1 MKFLSKTAFLLLIF
15 SIIPLNAQN
24 YEARQKKLEAQK
36 ISLTKEISQINSLIL
51 DSRKKSKNLAN
62 ELEDIQLKISV
73 RDKLININNSQ
84 LNNLTNIIYNQTE
97 KLTDL
102 EKDLIKL
109 KEEYEKIIY
118 SSYKKKST
126 QMKLMFL
133 FASENINQG
142 FKRFQYFKQYSK
154 YRKKQADKIV
164 LIQTQISQTI
174 DSLQIRKN
182 NKQNIIDENRK
193 VKETLTKEKQLQNTL
208 FKNLLKNQKNY
219 SLEITEKEKQT
230 RLIDNEIQKLI
241 RLAIAESNK
250 NNNSTNFALTPEG
263 RLISTNFQANKGRLP
278 WPLKQ
283 GVVVRRFGTQPH
295 PVVRTTTINSNGISL
310 ATSPNSIAYSVF
322 DGEVLSVYG
331 FSGGNPGVLIR
342 HGKYISNYQ
351 NLSSIFVKKG
361 DKINA
366 NDEIGIVFTNESTGK
381 TVLKFN
387 IFNELKPENP
397 TIWLDKY

>member
-1 MKFLSKTAFLLLIF
+1 MKFLSKTFFFLLVF
-15 SIIPLNAQN
+15 SVFPLNAQS

-36 ISLTKEISQINSLIL
+36 ISLKKEINQINSLIA

-62 ELEDIQLKISV
+62 DLEDLQLKISV
-73 RDKLININNSQ
+73 RDKLINVNNSQ

-102 EKDLIKL
+102 ESGLIKL
-109 KEEYEKIIY
+109 KNEYEKIIY
-118 SSYKKKST
+118 SSYKKRST
-126 QMKLMFL
+126 EMKLMFL
-133 FASENINQG
+133 FASENINQA

-164 LIQTQISQTI
+164 LIQSQISQTI
-174 DSLQIRKN
+174 DSLKIRKT
-182 NKQNIIDENRK
+182 NKQSIIDENRL
-193 VKETLTKEKQLQNTL
+193 VKQSLSQEKQEQNSL
-208 FKNLLKNQKNY
+208 FKNLIKSQKTY
-219 SLEITEKEKQT
+219 AAEINKKEKQA
-230 RLIDNEIQKLI
+230 RLIDNEIKKVI

-278 WPLKQ
+278 WPVKE
-283 GVVVRRFGTQPH
+283 GVIVRRFGTQPH
-295 PVVRTTTINSNGISL
+295 PVVRTTTINSNGISV
-310 ATSPNSIAYSVF
+310 ATSPNSVAYSVF
-322 DGEVLSVYG
+322 DGEILSVYG

-361 DKINA
+361 DKIKA

-397 TIWLDKY
+397 SIWLDKY

>member
-1 MKFLSKTAFLLLIF
+1 MLSVIQ
-15 SIIPLNAQN
+15 LNAQD
-24 YEARQKKLEAQK
+24 YQARQKKLEAQK
-36 ISLTKEISQINSLIL
+36 ISLKKEISQINSLIAE
-51 DSRKKSKNLAN
+51 SKKRSKNLADDI
-62 ELEDIQLKISV
+62 EDLQLKISV

-84 LNNLTNIIYNQTE
+84 LNNLTNIINNQNDRID
-97 KLTDL
+97 DL
-102 EKDLIKL
+102 EVNL
-109 KEEYEKIIY
+109 KNLKNEYEKIIY
-118 SSYKKKST
+118 NSYKKRST

-133 FASENINQG
+133 FASENINQA

-154 YRKKQADKIV
+154 YRKKQADRIV
-164 LIQTQISQTI
+164 QVQQEIEDNV
-174 DSLQIRKN
+174 DSLLISKIQKEKLIE
-182 NKQNIIDENRK
+182 ENRD
-193 VKETLTKEKQLQNTL
+193 VKQSLTIEKQQQDNL
-208 FKNLLKNQKNY
+208 FKGLLKNQKDY
-219 SLEITEKEKQT
+219 AAQIDKKEKQT
-230 RLIDNEIQKLI
+230 KLIDNEIQKLI

-263 RLISTNFQANKGRLP
+263 RLISTNFQANRGRLP
-278 WPLKQ
+278 WPVKE
-283 GVVVRRFGTQPH
+283 GVIVRRFGTQPH
-295 PVVRTTTINSNGISL
+295 PVVRTTTINSNGISI

-366 NDEIGIVFTNESTGK
+366 NDEIGVVFTNESNGK

-397 TIWLDKY
+397 TIWLDN

>member
-1 MKFLSKTAFLLLIF
+1 MLSAIQ
-15 SIIPLNAQN
+15 LNAQD
-24 YEARQKKLEAQK
+24 YQARQKKLEAQK
-36 ISLTKEISQINSLIL
+36 ITLKKEISQINLLIAE
-51 DSRKKSKNLAN
+51 SKKRSKNLADD
-62 ELEDIQLKISV
+62 LEDLQLKISV

-84 LNNLTNIIYNQTE
+84 LNNLTTIINNQNDRID
-97 KLTDL
+97 DL
-102 EKDLIKL
+102 EVNLTNL
-109 KEEYEKIIY
+109 KNEYEKIIY
-118 SSYKKKST
+118 NSYKKRST

-133 FASENINQG
+133 FASENINQA

-154 YRKKQADKIV
+154 YRKKQADRIV
-164 LIQTQISQTI
+164 QVQEEIEDNVDSLTISKSQKEKLIQENKDVKQLLTQ
-174 DSLQIRKN
+174 
-182 NKQNIIDENRK
+182 
-193 VKETLTKEKQLQNTL
+193 EKQQQDNL
-208 FKNLLKNQKNY
+208 FKGLLKNQKDYATQIN
-219 SLEITEKEKQT
+219 EKEKQAK
-230 RLIDNEIQKLI
+230 LIDNEIQKLI

-263 RLISTNFQANKGRLP
+263 RLISTNFQANRGRLP
-278 WPLKQ
+278 WPVKE
-283 GVVVRRFGTQPH
+283 GVIVRRFGTQPH
-295 PVVRTTTINSNGISL
+295 PVVRTTTINSNGISI

-366 NDEIGIVFTNESTGK
+366 NDEIGVVFTNESNGK

-397 TIWLDKY
+397 NIWLDN

>member
-97 KLTDL
+97 KLSDL
-102 EKDLIKL
+102 EKELIKL
-109 KEEYEKIIY
+109 KEEYEQIIY

-182 NKQNIIDENRK
+182 NKQNIIDENRE

-219 SLEITEKEKQT
+219 ALEINEKEKQT
-230 RLIDNEIQKLI
+230 KLIDNEIQKLI

>member
-1 MKFLSKTAFLLLIF
+1 MLSVIQ
-15 SIIPLNAQN
+15 LNAQD
-24 YEARQKKLEAQK
+24 YQARQKKLEAQK
-36 ISLTKEISQINSLIL
+36 LTLKKEISQINSLIAE
-51 DSRKKSKNLAN
+51 SKKRSKNLADD
-62 ELEDIQLKISV
+62 LEDLQLKISV

-84 LNNLTNIIYNQTE
+84 LNNLTNIINNQNDRID
-97 KLTDL
+97 DL
-102 EKDLIKL
+102 EVNLTNL
-109 KEEYEKIIY
+109 KNEYEKIIY
-118 SSYKKKST
+118 NSYKKRST

-133 FASENINQG
+133 FASENINQA

-154 YRKKQADKIV
+154 YRKKQADRIV
-164 LIQTQISQTI
+164 QVQQEIEDNV
-174 DSLQIRKN
+174 DSLVISKSQKEKLIEE
-182 NKQNIIDENRK
+182 NKD
-193 VKETLTKEKQLQNTL
+193 VKQSLTKEKQQQDNL
-208 FKNLLKNQKNY
+208 FKGLLKNQKDYAAQINK
-219 SLEITEKEKQT
+219 KEKQAK
-230 RLIDNEIQKLI
+230 LIDNEIQKLI

-263 RLISTNFQANKGRLP
+263 RLISTNFQANRGRLP
-278 WPLKQ
+278 WPVKE
-283 GVVVRRFGTQPH
+283 GVIVRRFGTQPH
-295 PVVRTTTINSNGISL
+295 PVVRTTTINSNGISI

-366 NDEIGIVFTNESTGK
+366 NDEIGVVFTNESNGK

-397 TIWLDKY
+397 TIWLDN

>member
-1 MKFLSKTAFLLLIF
+1 MKFLSKIYIFLFMLSVFQLH
-15 SIIPLNAQN
+15 AQD
-24 YEARQKKLEAQK
+24 YQARQKKLEAQK
-36 ISLTKEISQINSLIL
+36 ISLKKEISQINSLIVE
-51 DSRKKSKNLAN
+51 SKKRSKNLADD
-62 ELEDIQLKISV
+62 LEDLQLKISV

-84 LNNLTNIIYNQTE
+84 LNNLTNIINNQNDRID
-97 KLTDL
+97 DL
-102 EKDLIKL
+102 EVNLTNL
-109 KEEYEKIIY
+109 KNEYEKIIY
-118 SSYKKKST
+118 NSYKKRST

-133 FASENINQG
+133 FASENINQA

-154 YRKKQADKIV
+154 YRKKQADRIV
-164 LIQTQISQTI
+164 QVQQEIQDNV
-174 DSLQIRKN
+174 DSLVISKSQKEKLIEE
-182 NKQNIIDENRK
+182 NKDIKQS
-193 VKETLTKEKQLQNTL
+193 LTKEKQQQDNL
-208 FKNLLKNQKNY
+208 FKGLLKNQKDYAAQINK
-219 SLEITEKEKQT
+219 KEKQAK
-230 RLIDNEIQKLI
+230 LIDNEIQKLI

-263 RLISTNFQANKGRLP
+263 RLISTNFQANRGRLP
-278 WPLKQ
+278 WPVKE
-283 GVVVRRFGTQPH
+283 GVIVRRFGTQPH
-295 PVVRTTTINSNGISL
+295 PVVRTTTINSNGISI
-310 ATSPNSIAYSVF
+310 ATSPNSIAYAVF

-366 NDEIGIVFTNESTGK
+366 NDEIGVVFTNESNGK

-397 TIWLDKY
+397 TIWLDN

>member
-1 MKFLSKTAFLLLIF
+1 MKFLSKTFFFLLVF
-15 SIIPLNAQN
+15 SVFPLNAQS

-36 ISLTKEISQINSLIL
+36 ISLKKEINQINSLIA

-62 ELEDIQLKISV
+62 DLEDLQLKISV
-73 RDKLININNSQ
+73 RDKLINVNNSQ

-102 EKDLIKL
+102 ESGLIKL
-109 KEEYEKIIY
+109 KNEYEKIIY
-118 SSYKKKST
+118 SSYKKRST
-126 QMKLMFL
+126 EMKLMFL
-133 FASENINQG
+133 FASENINQA

-164 LIQTQISQTI
+164 LIQSQISQTI
-174 DSLQIRKN
+174 DSLKIRKT
-182 NKQNIIDENRK
+182 NKQSIIDENRL
-193 VKETLTKEKQLQNTL
+193 VKQSLSQEKQEQNSL
-208 FKNLLKNQKNY
+208 FKNLIKSQKTY
-219 SLEITEKEKQT
+219 AAEINKKEKQA
-230 RLIDNEIQKLI
+230 RLIDNEIKKLI

-278 WPLKQ
+278 WPVKE
-283 GVVVRRFGTQPH
+283 GVIVRRFGTQPH
-295 PVVRTTTINSNGISL
+295 PVVRTTTINSNGISV
-310 ATSPNSIAYSVF
+310 ATSPNSVAYSVF
-322 DGEVLSVYG
+322 DGEILSVYG

-361 DKINA
+361 DKIKA

-397 TIWLDKY
+397 SIWLDKY